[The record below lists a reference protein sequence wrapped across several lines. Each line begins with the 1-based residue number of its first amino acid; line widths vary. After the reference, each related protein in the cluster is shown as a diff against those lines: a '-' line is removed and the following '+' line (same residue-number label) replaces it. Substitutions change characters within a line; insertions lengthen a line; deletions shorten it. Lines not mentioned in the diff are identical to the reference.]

1 MWRQRVRSA
10 LSASLRIDGQP
21 RGACTIAR
29 GNYQENQNYWQPRR
43 ESKGRSYDCKC
54 WLLRILEPKQERYI
68 LVMIFS
74 PCFSIFYLLWD
85 PCDHLGVSKRM
96 VIWGRCG
103 WCWFIPSLWTPHTPP
118 SITANSIGGRELATQ
133 PVFGNSRSR
142 TRSPAVEKIC
152 KWPTNKPRTCNIQ
165 TRWTPGR

>member
-1 MWRQRVRSA
+1 MDFFHPV
-10 LSASLRIDGQP
+10 
-21 RGACTIAR
+21 
-29 GNYQENQNYWQPRR
+29 
-43 ESKGRSYDCKC
+43 
-54 WLLRILEPKQERYI
+54 LLFP
-68 LVMIFS
+68 S
-74 PCFSIFYLLWD
+74 CCLLWD

-103 WCWFIPSLWTPHTPP
+103 RCWFIPSLWTPHTLP

-142 TRSPAVEKIC
+142 TRSPAGENVC

-165 TRWTPGR
+165 TRWTPGRKKGELQGPKCSDVKICWDDPKSFKRHSFRPKSVKRVFLCQVYANFMLILCQF